1 MPRLSGCVLAK
12 CVAMPCIAAMQ
23 CVAIATCCIAMQ
35 CVGPYVT
42 GDNRVS
48 YRLET
53 FQLENSAVRHGEKH
67 FPYSRKFSQIG
78 NLTLVSFLHN

>member
-12 CVAMPCIAAMQ
+12 CVAMQCIAAMQ

-42 GDNRVS
+42 GDNR
-48 YRLET
+48 LET
-53 FQLENSAVRHGEKH
+53 RDSSNGEQCSQHGEKY
-67 FPYSRKFSQIG
+67 FPHRGKFYAGIIFVIESPR
-78 NLTLVSFLHN
+78 

>member
-23 CVAIATCCIAMQ
+23 CVAIATCCIVMQ

-53 FQLENSAVRHGEKH
+53 FQLENSAVSMERSIFHTA
-67 FPYSRKFSQIG
+67 G
-78 NLTLVSFLHN
+78 NFHKLEI